1 MATTLKY
8 LLEDF
13 RNIRFEGFN
22 FVLPEDTIT
31 LISNLSLEVGSP
43 TYVKTPNFQK
53 QEMSKIIVGDSLVN
67 KNNNRRRNK
76 PRETVN
82 DEDWES
88 VRNFQSTKIEQKEGV
103 EIKINDIKLLLNK
116 FTDNNYTENKDK
128 IIAIMTENN
137 EYDKLFKIGTTIFE
151 IASNNKFYSKIYADL
166 YTEIMGKFEIM
177 KDIFEKSISEF
188 LELFNVIQYVDPKVD
203 YNLFCKINVD
213 NEKRQTLS
221 LFFVNLMINGV
232 INKGRILNIIK
243 NLLSQ
248 VKAYISKE
256 NKKNEVDELT
266 ENISILYKKEL
277 FDEDDFNDSELD
289 INGVKLNNYI
299 EVLSNSK
306 VKNYLSFTNKSLFKF
321 MDMVEM

>member
-8 LLEDF
+8 SLEDF

-53 QEMSKIIVGDSLVN
+53 QDIMKNMSGDSSSN
-67 KNNNRRRNK
+67 KNNKRRNK
-76 PRETVN
+76 QREVVN

-88 VRNFQSTKIEQKEGV
+88 IRNFQSTKIEQKEGV
-103 EIKINDIKLLLNK
+103 EIQINSIKLLLNK
-116 FTDNNYTENKDK
+116 LTDKNYLENKDK
-128 IIAIMTENN
+128 IIAIITENN
-137 EYDKLFKIGTTIFE
+137 EYDELFKIGTTIFE

-166 YTEIMGKFEIM
+166 YTEIMCKFEIM
-177 KDIFEKSISEF
+177 KDIFETSISEF

-203 YNLFCKINVD
+203 YNLFCKINID
-213 NEKRQTLS
+213 NEKRQSLS

-232 INKGRILNIIK
+232 IKKERILAIIK

-248 VKAYISKE
+248 VKTYISKE
-256 NKKNEVDELT
+256 NKKNEVDEIT

-277 FDEDDFNDSELD
+277 FDEEDFESPELD
-289 INGVKLNNYI
+289 INGAKINDFI
-299 EVLSNSK
+299 EVLANSK
-306 VKNYLSFTNKSLFKF
+306 IKNYLSFTNKSLFKF